1 MKILSK
7 LTVAASIAF
16 GSLWASAQSA
26 GDNFVKE
33 ADAKLQGKEY
43 TTARYMYGKAYKAYT
58 AESKI
63 EKAVQAAVNMS
74 ALYHREGFFKE
85 AFEHLGSAES
95 QLKAYEEANNV
106 QLPASHFLLARER
119 ERMYVKMRRPDAAH
133 EHLERM
139 RTFANAAND
148 STLNIDFLTESVKV
162 YYTLGQNDKGEEAAN
177 KLIGIYLSANDF
189 DTAKECYRNL
199 IDMSVRTGNVHLTQK
214 AYDKYVAW
222 ADSVAEVKAKQE
234 HAALQKQLDDANA
247 TIADRDSSI
256 TAKNAIIIGLLIL
269 AAGLAAGLIFVTIA
283 LLRYM
288 ARSRRQKKAIATAQ
302 EHNELK
308 NRFIANISAQME
320 PTLDTLPPNLP
331 AAKALKEFAGHIQ
344 QLSELEATQTELY
357 PTEQVNMSNFC
368 EALAEEVRPK
378 TAKDVTVTVTAPKMT
393 APINEEALGKVLTH
407 LLNNAAE
414 YTPEGGKISL
424 EFKKRGPHNIQFL
437 ITDSGCGISEED
449 RETLFKPFAT
459 VRDLTEG
466 DGLGLPI
473 CSLTVAKMNGSLRL
487 DETFTHGTRFIVEL
501 HP

>member
-1 MKILSK
+1 MKILYR
-7 LTVAASIAF
+7 LFAVALLSFSATGVF
-16 GSLWASAQSA
+16 AQSS
-26 GDNFVKE
+26 GDNFVRE
-33 ADAKLQGKEY
+33 ADSKLQAKEY
-43 TTARYMYGKAYKAYT
+43 TTARYMYGKAYKAYA

-63 EKAVQAAVNMS
+63 DKAVQAVVNMS

-85 AFEHLGSAES
+85 AFEHLNNAEF

-119 ERMYVKMRRPDAAH
+119 ERMYVKMRRSESAR
-133 EHLERM
+133 EQLEKM
-139 RTFANAAND
+139 RTYANAAND
-148 STLNIDFLTESVKV
+148 STLNTDFLTESVKV
-162 YYTLGQNDKGEEAAN
+162 YYSLGQNDKGEEAAN
-177 KLIGIYLSANDF
+177 QLIGHYLSANDF

-199 IDMSVRTGNVHLTQK
+199 IDMSVKTGNVHLTQK

-222 ADSVAEVKAKQE
+222 ADSVAEVKAAEE
-234 HAALQKQLDDANA
+234 HASLQKDLDEANVA
-247 TIADRDSSI
+247 IENRDSSI

-269 AAGLAAGLIFVTIA
+269 AAGLAAGLVFVSIA

-302 EHNELK
+302 EHNQLK
-308 NRFIANISAQME
+308 NMFLANISSQME
-320 PTLDTLPPNLP
+320 PTLNTLPANLP
-331 AAKALKEFAGHIQ
+331 AAQALKDFAGHIQ
-344 QLSELEATQTELY
+344 ELSELEASQTELY
-357 PTEQVNMSNFC
+357 PVEQVNMSNFC

-407 LLNNAAE
+407 LLNNAAQ

-424 EFKKRGPHNIQFL
+424 EFKKRGPHNIQF
-437 ITDSGCGISEED
+437 IVTDNGCGISEEQ
-449 RETLFKPFAT
+449 RENLFRPFST
-459 VRDLTEG
+459 VRDLTGG

-487 DETFTHGTRFIVEL
+487 DDTFTHGTRFIVEL